1 VSSSAYFGVGADR
14 DQLREIAESAPER
27 PSWSYE
33 NNQEAEMYGTNPSKR
48 EVLNLMRRLGLSDLI
63 EQAER
68 ELPDPVDLTRDG
80 DLLARFGLGLD
91 AAVDRLGGSSW

>member
-1 VSSSAYFGVGADR
+1 VVFFGVSADG
-14 DQLREIAESAPER
+14 DQLHEIAESVPKR

-33 NNQEAEMYGTNPSKR
+33 NNQEEAEMYGTNPSKR
-48 EVLNLMRRLGLSDLI
+48 EVLALMRRLGLSDRI

-80 DLLARFGLGLD
+80 DLLARLGLGLD